1 MDKLVRKEIREMIVE
16 SMMSSK
22 SDKKRKSE
30 MRQFSESKSGQVV
43 QREGRKISS
52 CSETIKKVAED
63 QTGTMRETLNRIAE
77 FVEKTGGALS
87 GMGSMNEGS
96 SMTEGL
102 PTIAELKQL
111 HKDIARLEK

>member
-1 MDKLVRKEIREMIVE
+1 MNKLERKELRKLIAETMIT
-16 SMMSSK
+16 SK

-30 MRQFSESKSGQVV
+30 MKQFSESKSGQVV
-43 QREGRKISS
+43 QREGRKIASS
-52 CSETIKKVAED
+52 SETIKKVAED
-63 QTGTMRETLNRIAE
+63 QTGSMRETLHRIAE

-111 HKDIARLEK
+111 HRDIARLEK